1 MQQKQNCL
9 VRVLENDIV
18 AVLCIFFLNIHASLP
33 ADTNECT
40 EKANACPAQPS
51 CVNSNGSYRCNCP
64 SGWRDRGAHTCIDV
78 DECLV
83 GSHSC
88 PSNSRCS
95 NTPGSYRCICLT
107 GWRNQGPSTCVDID
121 ECSVGSHN
129 CPSNSRCSNTIGSYL
144 CRCKS
149 GFTQP
154 YSRSRCQDINE
165 CTTGSHSC
173 SSYGNAY
180 CVNTIGSYYCRCN
193 RCYYMSGRSCNRKQY
208 ITLKISAFQ
217 PSIQPVISCLL
228 SGELNWYHK

>member
-1 MQQKQNCL
+1 MNVQRKLMLAQLSHHVSILL
-9 VRVLENDIV
+9 VHTAVIV
-18 AVLCIFFLNIHASLP
+18 RLVGEI
-33 ADTNECT
+33 D
-40 EKANACPAQPS
+40 
-51 CVNSNGSYRCNCP
+51 
-64 SGWRDRGAHTCIDV
+64 AHTCIDV

-95 NTPGSYRCICLT
+95 NTPGFYRCICLA

-193 RCYYMSGRSCNRKQY
+193 RCYYMSGRSCNRK
-208 ITLKISAFQ
+208 
-217 PSIQPVISCLL
+217 
-228 SGELNWYHK
+228 